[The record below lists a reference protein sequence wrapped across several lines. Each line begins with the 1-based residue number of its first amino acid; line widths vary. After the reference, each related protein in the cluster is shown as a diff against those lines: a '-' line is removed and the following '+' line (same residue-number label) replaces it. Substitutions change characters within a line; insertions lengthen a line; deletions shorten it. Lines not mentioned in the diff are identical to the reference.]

1 MKLLYLI
8 SPTYMSAFRAETEDY
23 SFKIQGYPSIQLAHE
38 GLHKRNVSDLLGFVY
53 FSTSLPRNYKAIIQF
68 LERVD
73 MIAPKGMIFMLAV
86 QDGKGFDYIKE
97 SFKPIN
103 LKIKIMS
110 GWEDVTD
117 IVIKSCLATFVLEN
131 FKPYADTEIG
141 SKKTREDI
149 INFSDVEVKS
159 LKYKRLFR
167 KEMLELISK
176 VNLTPVDNP
185 TVEVTV
191 LNDTLLNKLSVSQD
205 MFYRVRLA
213 YVQAHFGIDTMIPTI
228 QKDLVS
234 IYNSLVLANAV
245 YRDIQEICNNAINS
259 REGVHIEI
267 EG

>member
-23 SFKIQGYPSIQLAHE
+23 SFKLQGYPSIQLAHE
-38 GLHKRNVSDLLGFVY
+38 GLHKRNISDLLGFVY

-86 QDGKGFDYIKE
+86 QDGKGFEYIKE
-97 SFKPIN
+97 TFKPIN
-103 LKIKIMS
+103 LRIKVMS

-117 IVIKSCLATFVLEN
+117 IVIKSCLAIFILEN
-131 FKPYADTEIG
+131 YKPYDDTEIG

-149 INFSDVEVKS
+149 IDFSEVEVKN

-176 VNLTPVDNP
+176 VNLTPVNEP
-185 TVEVTV
+185 NIEVTV
-191 LNDTLLNKLSVSQD
+191 MNDTLLNKLAVSQD
-205 MFYRVRLA
+205 IYYRVRLA
-213 YVQAHFGIDTMIPTI
+213 YIQAHFGIDVLIPTI
-228 QKDLVS
+228 QNDLVS
-234 IYNSLVLANAV
+234 IYNSLVVANAV
-245 YRDIQEICNNAINS
+245 YRQIQEICNDAINS
-259 REGVHIEI
+259 RDGIHIEI
-267 EG
+267 